1 MKASVFIATSL
12 DGFIAREDGALD
24 WLPQDGGEMAGTP
37 SAVVARLAERGMKHL
52 YNRWWLDHTALQ

>member
-1 MKASVFIATSL
+1 MKASVFIATNL

-37 SAVVARLAERGMKHL
+37 HQQSWLGSLNVV
-52 YNRWWLDHTALQ
+52 